1 MLITVLIGARMSEDV
16 DEFAD
21 WTLAVMAAGFILCLV
36 LRAVLSRLP
45 PPPPPAAAAL
55 GLLPSPGGRE
65 NVSSGAAMEE
75 QEGLLADD
83 SPS

>member
-45 PPPPPAAAAL
+45 PPPPAAAAL